1 MKMLTL
7 ALVSSG
13 PTTPEWK
20 RFLIWIILIMSR
32 FQNRSLIRKQHKS
45 AFVSRSTKEHATD
58 VQGKQISFY
67 ILNCCCQLRNTELES
82 HLKKQIWLCAEGC
95 DQRPA
100 LRQSV
105 NNSMD
110 VQNNQISSHLML
122 IWFLELSLCWQCFP
136 RCKDSLIRGGA
147 GATNSM
153 AAKREGH

>member
-1 MKMLTL
+1 MLTL

-13 PTTPEWK
+13 PTTPEYK
-20 RFLIWIILIMSR
+20 RFLISIILSMSR
-32 FQNRSLIRKQHKS
+32 FQSRSLIQNQQKS
-45 AFVSRSTKEHATD
+45 AFVSCSTKEHATD
-58 VQGKQISFY
+58 VQDKQISFY
-67 ILNCCCQLRNTELES
+67 ILNCCQLRKTELEL
-82 HLKKQIWLCAEGC
+82 HLKIKQMWLCAEGC
-95 DQRPA
+95 EQRPA

-122 IWFLELSLCWQCFP
+122 LWFLELSLCWQCFP
-136 RCKDSLIRGGA
+136 RCKDSLIREGA